1 MAPEAQEISLSA
13 DELLHLAAEDNQ
25 FYCSH
30 WFPKAFRN
38 EYPDFEEELWHELE
52 HPDHRYCGIMLAR
65 GFAKTTRLRAFT
77 SKRIAYGIS
86 RTILFVSESQ
96 DHAKRSVR
104 WLKRQ
109 VMFNRAWADFYQLSL
124 GSKKTDEWLEI
135 RHGVDE
141 VPITVIAVGITGQ
154 TRGVNIDDF
163 RPDLIVV
170 DDPCDEENTA
180 TPEQRAK
187 ISNLFFGALAKS
199 LAPPS
204 DAAAAKMVLL
214 QTPLHKQDLIMSC
227 IEDPQWHSLVYGCF
241 DEDGQSRWEA
251 QFSTDFLLEEKAAH
265 IARNQL
271 SLWLREMECKL
282 VSEESAS
289 FKEEWLSVWKTLDDI
304 PEQGFTAL
312 YIDPVPPPSDRQ
324 VATNLKDKDFESISV
339 VRFAKGRYYL
349 CEQRNTKSHNPTWT
363 LANFWELVEKWKV
376 DIFDCET
383 VAYQQTLMWLLQESM
398 KRQGRY
404 VRRPPP
410 RAADKR
416 KKSYRIIDT
425 LLPIV
430 SHKALFVNRLE
441 HGDFISQFTEYP
453 NVGHDDA
460 IESCAGAV
468 KLCIDHSAAK
478 MAEVMQDELDTEF
491 GAHALVGY
499 AP

>member
-1 MAPEAQEISLSA
+1 MAPEAQEVPLSA
-13 DELLHLAAEDNQ
+13 QELLHLAAEDNQ
-25 FYCSH
+25 FYCAH
-30 WFPKAFRN
+30 WFPKAFRTAF
-38 EYPDFEEELWHELE
+38 PDFEDELWYELE
-52 HPDHRYCGIMLAR
+52 HPDHRYCAIMLAR

-109 VMFNRAWADFYQLSL
+109 VMFNKAWADFYQLRL

-135 RHGVDE
+135 VHGVE
-141 VPITVIAVGITGQ
+141 GVTISIVAVGITGQ

-170 DDPCDEENTA
+170 DDPSDEENTA
-180 TPEQRAK
+180 TLEQRTK

-204 DAAAAKMVLL
+204 DSPAAKMVLL
-214 QTPLHKQDLIMSC
+214 QTPLHKEDLIMSC
-227 IEDPQWHSLVYGCF
+227 IADPQWHSLTYGCF
-241 DEDGQSRWEA
+241 DEEGKSRWAA
-251 QFSTDFLLEEKAAH
+251 QFPTQFLLEEKKAH

-282 VSEESAS
+282 VSPESSA
-289 FKEEWLSVWKTLDDI
+289 FNEDWLSFWSTLEDV
-304 PEQGFTAL
+304 PEVGFTAL

-324 VATNLKDKDFESISV
+324 LATNLKDKDFESISV

-349 CEQRNTKSHNPTWT
+349 CEQRNMKGHNPTWT
-363 LANFWELVEKWKV
+363 LATFWELVEKWKV
-376 DIFDCET
+376 DIFDAEST
-383 VAYQQTLMWLLQESM
+383 AYQQTLKWLIEESM

-404 VRRPPP
+404 VRKPPP
-410 RAADKR
+410 RAVDRR
-416 KKSYRIIDT
+416 KKAYRIIDT

-430 SHKALFVNRLE
+430 SHKALFVNRNE
-441 HGDFISQFTEYP
+441 QTDFISQYTEYP
-453 NVGHDDA
+453 NVAHDDA
-460 IESCAGAV
+460 LECAAGAV
-468 KLCIDHSAAK
+468 KLCLDYSGSR
-478 MAEVMQDELDTEF
+478 MAEILQEEMDAEWGEQK
-491 GAHALVGY
+491 LVGY